1 MNYSFWKEE
10 VYSKMET
17 KLTDK
22 STNFYTGFLRL
33 LKDVKE
39 EYNTREEEKL
49 EVCSVLLLF
58 LYL

>member
-1 MNYSFWKEE
+1 MNYSFWKKE

-22 STNFYTGFLRL
+22 STNFYIGFLRL

-39 EYNTREEEKL
+39 EYNRIEEEKL
-49 EVCSVLLLF
+49 EVCSVLLF